1 MCKTFCS
8 KFFYIYITRFLPH
21 KCKRVTEKRALVDSS
36 TPTKCFNL
44 QRHRGRERAQ
54 MGRRPCCAKE
64 CLNKGAWSAREDKIL
79 TNYIKIHGEG
89 KWRDLPQ
96 RAGIYNSL
104 SLTGFILFSL
114 NFIVYSHSWRVCRA
128 EAMWKELPA
137 SMVEL
142 SKARY
147 QER

>member
-1 MCKTFCS
+1 
-8 KFFYIYITRFLPH
+8 
-21 KCKRVTEKRALVDSS
+21 
-36 TPTKCFNL
+36 
-44 QRHRGRERAQ
+44 

-64 CLNKGAWSAREDKIL
+64 GLNKGAWSAREDKIL